1 MADPKYANLP
11 GIDVNSPDLYETSD
25 LPEDDQPVA
34 KVPELDS
41 SSVERIALDSKAAY
55 TAFQGKGV
63 STLGS
68 ADFSDSVGK
77 LRTSGY
83 FSERTE
89 YELNDGST
97 PETPLQKFQR
107 LQHEIR
113 ELTEEVNKVKECVK
127 GDGKDSLSSVNLGQQ
142 LQYLQHQL
150 TDLHLEKLLGPDASI
165 DLSDPQ
171 GALRQRLLQQLSSYN
186 PAVGGKDKPNAP
198 SGGEGDCITYELYY
212 RPEQAQFR
220 KNARMASLE
229 ERLERLENAIGQNVD
244 KVGVLTADTDNKS
257 LLGAVSA
264 LNSKLSL
271 LDPTNVEAVEARLQS
286 VMHKLSQIAD
296 KKAAS
301 ENTERQQKM
310 NELYEV
316 MKKWEALGDSLPH
329 VVDRMVALKDL
340 HQQALQFSQALTYL
354 DTAQQEVKASLGNH
368 SDMLKQL
375 QSSFKE
381 NVEGIKSNFSTL
393 DQRIQVLKK

>member
-11 GIDVNSPDLYETSD
+11 GIDASSPDVYETSD
-25 LPEDDQPVA
+25 LPEEDQSLSRQD
-34 KVPELDS
+34 ENSD
-41 SSVERIALDSKAAY
+41 SVERIALDTKAAY
-55 TAFQGKGV
+55 TLFKGKGITTAGV
-63 STLGS
+63 

-77 LRTSGY
+77 LRKSGY
-83 FSERTE
+83 YSERTE
-89 YELNDGST
+89 YELSDGSA

-107 LQHEIR
+107 LQHEVR
-113 ELTEEVNKVKECVK
+113 ELTEEVNKVKEAVK
-127 GDGKDSLSSVNLGQQ
+127 ADGKDSLSPVSLGQQ

-150 TDLHLEKLLGPDASI
+150 TDLHLEKLLGPSASV

-171 GALRQRLLQQLSSYN
+171 GILRQRLLQQLSSYT
-186 PAVGGKDKPNAP
+186 PGSGTKDKAKAATATD
-198 SGGEGDCITYELYY
+198 GDCITYELYY
-212 RPEQAQFR
+212 RPEQAQFS
-220 KNARMASLE
+220 KNARMANLE
-229 ERLERLENAIGQNVD
+229 ERLERLENAIGQNLD

-257 LLGAVSA
+257 LLGAVA
-264 LNSKLSL
+264 VLNSKLSL
-271 LDPTNVEAVEARLQS
+271 LDPGNVEAVEARLQS

-296 KKAAS
+296 KKAAVDS
-301 ENTERQQKM
+301 PERQQKV

-316 MKKWEALGDSLPH
+316 MKKWEAVGDSLPQ

-368 SDMLKQL
+368 TEMLKQL
-375 QSSFKE
+375 QANFKE
-381 NVEGIKSNFSTL
+381 NLESIKSNFSSL